1 MDQMMKTTSLL
12 KMIMLIIKNNQPFQP
27 KNTCRVRGKKVHAEP
42 AKSRYS
48 QIIRPKTIMIKI
60 CDARTM
66 KSQNLTLCSII
77 EDCNMSLNVEPYD
90 IADIMDNL
98 IAQ

>member
-1 MDQMMKTTSLL
+1 VIGPDDE
-12 KMIMLIIKNNQPFQP
+12 NNIPTQNDDVDNQEQSAIS
-27 KNTCRVRGKKVHAEP
+27 TQEHMSRAREKVHAEP

-77 EDCNMSLNVEPYD
+77 EDCNVSLNVEP
-90 IADIMDNL
+90 
-98 IAQ
+98 